1 MKIRESGSKLNKSK
15 CQIRKLSII
24 FLGRIISSEDIKID
38 PSKTEA
44 ITKLSLPRSV
54 NNLHRFLGMI
64 NYLGKFIPK
73 LAEHAFPLRNLLK
86 KDVVLKLQKPQ
97 F

>member
-15 CQIRKLSII
+15 CQIRKLSIV

-44 ITKLSLPRSV
+44 ITKLSLLRSV

-73 LAEHAFPLRNLLK
+73 LAKHAFPLRNLLK